1 MRRRRDE
8 PILLGRPGSL
18 EQLSEVSG
26 LVLLGVATMGILG
39 LTGVAAVTVLPAHSR
54 PTGYHPL
61 AIVVLSVSALTLALL
76 GRRHPELFTTTTLA
90 YVLPGTVLVIA
101 AGAALSGP
109 LIAPLVTMFFFWYA
123 SSVTH
128 LPRPVAAALLIWVAV
143 VHAVLLALQRGNFQP
158 VFRWEFTI
166 GVMVAAAVFVNR
178 LVERSWALARAEQA
192 ARAQAERDRTELEV
206 VNEQKTRFLA
216 RMSHELRTPLNA
228 IIGFSE
234 VLARRSFGELNPKQA
249 EYVGD
254 VVDSGRHLLA
264 LVDDILDVAK
274 VETGTVE
281 LGLGPVEMARL
292 LSGSLA
298 LFEEQAGRHRVTL
311 HLDAGPEL
319 GTIEADA
326 RKLKQVMFNLLANA
340 LRFTPAGGHVIVE
353 ARRVG
358 ERVHV
363 RVSDTGPG
371 IAPEDRE
378 AIFEEFR
385 QGTSGAQG
393 GTGLGL
399 PLARRLVE
407 LHGGRLGVESEV
419 GAGSTFTA
427 ELPVQPRPPDGN
439 NLKAAAAVDMR
450 PLRFTLGEADSPER
464 RAETAHLIA
473 GFGAPIVAMA
483 ALGAVLLR
491 VHPPPPQAHYHEGLF
506 VTAIALALVC
516 VVAFMALPRW
526 LGSTR
531 VIPYLGPLGHG
542 LFGLTA
548 FAMGPGLG
556 DYIAIIYAWAGAFA
570 FLILTRR
577 EVIVQLVLIGMSYGT
592 VLAIQDGHSVP
603 LLRWVVVMGFV
614 VVTGYVWGRFVGR
627 VQAMALAE
635 RSARDEAE
643 RVSAELRV
651 ASRHKTE
658 FLANMSHELRT
669 PLNAIIGFSEVL
681 AGRAFGP
688 LNAKQ
693 SEYVA
698 DVLTSGR
705 HLLGLINDILD
716 LTKAE
721 AGHMELHSADVDVAA
736 TLASALLPF
745 REDATRR
752 GVDLRLEVDPGLGC
766 VEVDEAKLTQAL
778 GHLVS
783 NALRFTP
790 DAGRVTLGAVRDMDH
805 IDISVTDAGRGIDR
819 ADHERIFHAFA
830 HGEESQGTGLG
841 LALARLYAELHGGS
855 LTVESD
861 VGRGAVFTLRL
872 PRQRAGAEAAAP
884 AGVA

>member
-1 MRRRRDE
+1 MTQRRVE
-8 PILLGRPGSL
+8 PILLGHPGSP

-26 LVLLGVATMGILG
+26 LVLLGVATMGVLG
-39 LTGVAAVTVLPAHSR
+39 LVGVAVVTVLPAHSR
-54 PTGYHPL
+54 PPGYHPL
-61 AIVVLSVSALTLALL
+61 AIAVLSVTALMLVLF
-76 GRRHPELFTTTTLA
+76 GRRHPGLFTTTTLA
-90 YVLPGTVLVIA
+90 YVLPGTTIMIA

-109 LIAPLVTMFFFWYA
+109 VVAPLVTMFFLWYA
-123 SSVTH
+123 SPVSH
-128 LPRPVAAALLIWVAV
+128 LPRPMAAALMIWVAV
-143 VHAVLLALQRGNFQP
+143 VHAVLLALQPGNFQP
-158 VFRWEFTI
+158 VFRWEFTV
-166 GVMVAAAVFVNR
+166 GVMVVAAAFLNR
-178 LVERSWALARAEQA
+178 MVERSWTLARAEQA
-192 ARAQAERDRTELEV
+192 TRAQAERDRAELEV

-254 VVDSGRHLLA
+254 VVDSGHHLLA

-274 VETGTVE
+274 VETGAVE
-281 LGLGPVEMARL
+281 LDLGPVELAEL

-298 LFEEQAGRHRVTL
+298 LFQEQAGRHRVTL
-311 HLDAGPEL
+311 HLDADPGL

-340 LRFTPAGGHVIVE
+340 LRFTPAGGRVTVG
-353 ARRVG
+353 ARPAG
-358 ERVHV
+358 ERVHI

-385 QGTSGAQG
+385 QGTGGAQG

-407 LHGGRLGVESEV
+407 LHSGRLGVESEV
-419 GAGSTFTA
+419 GAGSTFTI
-427 ELPVQPRPPDGN
+427 ELPVRPRHGGAIGQKVAGGAD
-439 NLKAAAAVDMR
+439 LR
-450 PLRFTLGEADSPER
+450 PVRFTLGEPDSPER
-464 RAETAHLIA
+464 RTETVRLLA
-473 GFGAPIVAMA
+473 GFGAPLVGMA
-483 ALGAVLLR
+483 AVAAVIFHI
-491 VHPPPPQAHYHEGLF
+491 HPPPARAHYHEALF
-506 VTAIALALVC
+506 LIAIALALVTL
-516 VVAFMALPRW
+516 VAFMAMPRW
-526 LGSTR
+526 LGSTQ

-548 FAMGPGLG
+548 YAAGPGLA
-556 DYIAIIYAWAGAFA
+556 DYVAIIYAWAGAFA

-592 VLAIQDGHSVP
+592 VLAIQDGHAVP

-627 VQAMALAE
+627 VQAWALAE
-635 RSARDEAE
+635 RAARDEAE

-681 AGRAFGP
+681 AGEAFGS

-698 DVLTSGR
+698 DVLASGR

-721 AGHMELHSADVDVAA
+721 AGHMELHAADVDVAA

-745 REDATRR
+745 REDAARR
-752 GVDLRLEVDPGLGC
+752 GIDLCLETGAGLGC
-766 VEVDEAKLTQAL
+766 IEVDEVKLTQAL

-783 NALRFTP
+783 NALKFTP
-790 DAGRVTLGAVRDMDH
+790 DAGRVTLGVVRDGDY
-805 IDISVTDAGRGIDR
+805 IDISVTDTGRGVDPV
-819 ADHERIFHAFA
+819 DHERIFHAFA

-841 LALARLYAELHGGS
+841 LALARRYVELHGGN

-861 VGRGAVFTLRL
+861 LGRGAVFTLRL
-872 PRQRAGAEAAAP
+872 PRKRAETEAPTP